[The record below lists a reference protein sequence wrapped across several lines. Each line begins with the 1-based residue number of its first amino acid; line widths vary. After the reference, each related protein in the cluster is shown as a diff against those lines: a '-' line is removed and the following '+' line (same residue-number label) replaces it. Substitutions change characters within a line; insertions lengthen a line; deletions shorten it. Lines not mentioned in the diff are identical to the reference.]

1 MNVYDQAHG
10 LAQAIKASEE
20 FKQYDAVKKQVDANE
35 ELSKMIKDFQAKQL
49 ELQTKQMMGETPG
62 SEDMAVIQQLYA
74 IMAKDPIAAQYMEY
88 FRQMEEEFGLKNDI
102 GVSDLAKCPEVLT
115 LEEQQENEEEIWNL
129 LEQAV
134 RGACIKFVETREQE
148 GENLKRDLLL
158 KLDEMLS
165 LVAVVEERSPE
176 IVQEYRQ
183 KLEQKVRELLS
194 DSQMDEGRIA
204 TEVTIFADKICVDEE
219 TVRLKSHI
227 EAMKTALI
235 AGGSIGRKLDFIAQ
249 EMNREANTTLSK
261 ANDLKLSD
269 CAIDLKTGI
278 EKVREQIQNLE

>member
-1 MNVYDQAHG
+1 
-10 LAQAIKASEE
+10 
-20 FKQYDAVKKQVDANE
+20 
-35 ELSKMIKDFQAKQL
+35 
-49 ELQTKQMMGETPG
+49 
-62 SEDMAVIQQLYA
+62 
-74 IMAKDPIAAQYMEY
+74 MEY

-204 TEVTIFADKICVDEE
+204 TEVTIFADKI
-219 TVRLKSHI
+219 LSLIHI
-227 EAMKTALI
+227 
-235 AGGSIGRKLDFIAQ
+235 
-249 EMNREANTTLSK
+249 
-261 ANDLKLSD
+261 
-269 CAIDLKTGI
+269 
-278 EKVREQIQNLE
+278 